1 MNKNNLSKVQQE
13 TFDPAILND
22 IEGYWNER
30 SKTFSETRKKEMSGP
45 GGAAWLKLLSE
56 HLPTGRTLK
65 VLDIGT
71 GAGFFAIL
79 LAKLGHDVTGIDMSA
94 DMLHQAKLNTV
105 ALGVRAKF
113 QKMNAQETDFDD
125 NTFDAIISRN
135 LTWTLPDA
143 MEAYHEWHRILKPGG
158 LLMNF
163 DGDYGKDDFSH
174 HDDKENVH
182 ANIRQE
188 LVDTCNRIKN
198 SLRISTHRRP
208 AWDIEVLK
216 NLGMKVEY
224 EEDITPIVYNDPEMH
239 YDGIPLFAIYAVK

>member
-45 GGAAWLKLLSE
+45 GGAAWLKLLAE
-56 HLPTGRTLK
+56 HLPTDRTLK

-163 DGDYGKDDFSH
+163 DGDYGKADFTR

-216 NLGMKVEY
+216 NLGMQVEY
-224 EEDITPIVYNDPEMH
+224 EEDISPIVYNDPEMH